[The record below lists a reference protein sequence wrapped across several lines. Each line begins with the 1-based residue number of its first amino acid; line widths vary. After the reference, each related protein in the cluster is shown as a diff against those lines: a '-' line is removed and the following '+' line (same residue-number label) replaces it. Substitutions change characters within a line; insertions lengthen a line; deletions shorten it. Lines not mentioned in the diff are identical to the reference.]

1 MEKKKTELFTFYFT
15 DTVSGVTARTLEM
28 TVDEG
33 EDKAETEEQRTQTA
47 NMVSSKCFQCLLSQQ
62 DQNSERNFQFRC
74 QKWRAMIGVENSST
88 GCQQ

>member
-47 NMVSSKCFQCLLSQQ
+47 NMVSSKCLQCLLSQQ